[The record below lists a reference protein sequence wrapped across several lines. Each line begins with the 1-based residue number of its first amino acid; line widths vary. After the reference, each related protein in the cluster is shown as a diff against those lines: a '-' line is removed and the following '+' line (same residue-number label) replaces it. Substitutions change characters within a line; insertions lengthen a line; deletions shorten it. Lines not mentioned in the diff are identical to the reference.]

1 MPEDIAKPSR
11 LPNSSRMLLADES
24 GEAYDTLLTEYVED
38 LSPVGA
44 LERRQVEL
52 ILRCDLDIDRQFR
65 MIAQHL
71 NPLGEEASQ
80 GAEMMREW
88 HRRELMHPS
97 TLNNLDEEEGE
108 VLPAAPL
115 TLPEGD
121 ERLTPLI
128 AQRYAQRRELME
140 IHQREVASSERRR
153 RQAIELLF
161 KIQDRRNREAILDA
175 EVAEVVEA
183 LGDRGQGQNA

>member
-1 MPEDIAKPSR
+1 MPGDITKPSR
-11 LPNSSRMLLADES
+11 LPNPSRMLLADES
-24 GEAYDTLLTEYVED
+24 AEAYDTLLTEYVAD

-97 TLNNLDEEEGE
+97 ALNKLGEEEGE
-108 VLPAAPL
+108 VLTAEPL

-161 KIQDRRNREAILDA
+161 KIQDRRNREAIPDA

>member
-1 MPEDIAKPSR
+1 MPADITKPSR
-11 LPNSSRMLLADES
+11 LPNPSRMLLADES
-24 GEAYDTLLTEYVED
+24 AEAYDTLLTYYVED

-71 NPLGEEASQ
+71 NPLGEEVSR
-80 GAEMMREW
+80 GAEMVREW

-97 TLNNLDEEEGE
+97 ALNKLDEEEGE
-108 VLPAAPL
+108 VLPAEPL

-128 AQRYAQRRELME
+128 AQRYAQRREFME

-161 KIQDRRNREAILDA
+161 KIQDRRNREAIPDA
-175 EVAEVVEA
+175 EVLEA
-183 LGDRGQGQNA
+183 LGDRGQGHNA